1 MAEKNDILPKD
12 PSVLE
17 KTINYYFNDR
27 EMLLMALRHSSFV
40 NEARTNI
47 QSNERLE
54 FLGDSILSAITSKY
68 IYDKFPDK
76 NEGELSSIRR
86 QIVERESL
94 ANFSRQINLGD
105 FLLLGRGEEKNGGR
119 NIESN
124 LEDAFESL
132 VAAIYLDGGIEKAKQ
147 FVLPFV
153 ISSTNVIKREHI
165 LQDPKSI
172 LQEKVQET
180 PGEKLQY
187 VIVSESGPDHDKTF
201 ICEARINSNVF
212 GRGIGKSK
220 KEAEKEAAKNAL
232 ELIGIKFDFEK

>member
-1 MAEKNDILPKD
+1 MEEKTMSYPRD
-12 PSVLE
+12 PAILE
-17 KTINYYFNDR
+17 KKINYFFNSKD
-27 EMLLMALRHSSFV
+27 LLYMALRHSSYV
-40 NEARTNI
+40 NESRTNI

-86 QIVERESL
+86 QIVERDSL
-94 ANFSRQINLGD
+94 AQFARQIELGEYL
-105 FLLLGRGEEKNGGR
+105 FLGKGEEKNGGR

-132 VAAIYLDGGIEKAKQ
+132 VAAIYLDGGIDKARQ

-153 ISSTNVIKREHI
+153 ISSTNIIKREHN

-187 VIVSESGPDHDKTF
+187 VIVSESGPDHNKTF

-232 ELIGIKFDFEK
+232 ELIGIKFDDIH